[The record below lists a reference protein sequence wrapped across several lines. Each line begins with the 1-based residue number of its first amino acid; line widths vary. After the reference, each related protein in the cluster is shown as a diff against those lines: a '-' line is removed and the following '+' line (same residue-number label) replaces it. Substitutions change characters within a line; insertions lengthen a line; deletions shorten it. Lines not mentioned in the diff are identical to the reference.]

1 MREMQSTV
9 MNEMRAVIDRIE
21 GKMTV
26 LIAGEE
32 NVKFD
37 FPLALLPQGC
47 KEGDVLN
54 ISIERDPEA
63 TQQAREKV
71 SSLMEKLKKK
81 GQGKTGIIRDQ

>member
-1 MREMQSTV
+1 MKAT
-9 MNEMRAVIDRIE
+9 IDRIE
-21 GKMTV
+21 GKMAV
-26 LIAGEE
+26 LIAGDE

-63 TQQAREKV
+63 TQQAGERV

-81 GQGKTGIIRDQ
+81 GQGKAGIIQDPDG